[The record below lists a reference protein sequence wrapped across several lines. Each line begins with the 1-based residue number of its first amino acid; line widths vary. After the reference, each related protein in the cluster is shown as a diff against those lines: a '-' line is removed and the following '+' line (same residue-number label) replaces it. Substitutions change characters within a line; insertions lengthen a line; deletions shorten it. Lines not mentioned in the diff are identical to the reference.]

1 MTDLKIVF
9 LTGTRADY
17 GKMKPL
23 MIACDNDEHISANIY
38 VTGMHLQKK
47 YGSTYR
53 DIVADG
59 YSNIHIAK
67 NHAVAESMDIELA
80 NTIIEFSDFIKT
92 INPDM
97 IVVHGDRT
105 DPLAGA
111 IVGVLNNIK
120 VVHIEGGEVTGTA
133 DEFMRHAISK
143 LSSLHFVS
151 NDEAKFRLIQLGERE
166 DSIVTFGSP
175 DIDIMLSD
183 NLPDLNDIK
192 KKHNMYHDKYAIFS
206 YHPVTTSNNLEY
218 EISQVIEALKESDKN
233 YIVIYPNNDTGSE
246 IICKAIDKLNE
257 NKKFICYKSIPFE
270 DFIVFMK
277 NADFIIGNSSAGVRE
292 ACVYGVPAIDIG
304 KRQNGRYNLRI
315 MRNIQYANESCA
327 EILKCIA
334 RIDNYR
340 FTSYYY
346 GNGHSAEIFL
356 NTIKSK
362 NFSKI
367 NIQKTFV
374 DSSETQK
381 AINNYINEVSF

>member
-1 MTDLKIVF
+1 MDDLKIVF

-23 MIACDNDEHISANIY
+23 MLACDNDEHISANIY
-38 VTGMHLQKK
+38 VTGMHLHHK

-59 YSNIHIAK
+59 YSNIYIAK
-67 NHAVAESMDIELA
+67 NHVVSESMDIELA
-80 NTIIEFSDFIKT
+80 NTIIELSNYIKT

-166 DSIVTFGSP
+166 DSIVVFGSP

-183 NLPDLNDIK
+183 SLPDLKDIK
-192 KKHNMYHDKYAIFS
+192 RKYNMYHDKYAIFS

-218 EISQVIEALKESDKN
+218 EISQVVEALKESEKN

-246 IICKAIDKLNE
+246 IICKAIDELND
-257 NKKFICYKSIPFE
+257 NKRFICYKSIPFE

-304 KRQNGRYNLRI
+304 KRQNGRYNLKI

-327 EILKCIA
+327 EIIRCIG
-334 RIDNYR
+334 RVDNYR

-346 GNGHSAEIFL
+346 GNGHSAEVFL
-356 NTIKSK
+356 RTIKSK
-362 NFSKI
+362 DFSKSD
-367 NIQKTFV
+367 IQKTFI

-381 AINNYINEVSF
+381 AIINYINEVSF